1 MKRKCP
7 YLLNS
12 VSFLFTLEELH
23 ASFPIM
29 NILKIFF
36 EEGKHF
42 VLPQNNY
49 DFYARILLYSKGVL
63 IDHFYNKPITNQVN
77 QASNT
82 QEIANSKLKILK
94 IISPSECGTS
104 LSCKRSIKQGVDHW
118 SKGWDAN
125 LSLLRYIQLC
135 GGRYFNPFQSHLQVC
150 STRNIAYLIMST
162 GTYMSF

>member
-1 MKRKCP
+1 
-7 YLLNS
+7 
-12 VSFLFTLEELH
+12 
-23 ASFPIM
+23 M

-82 QEIANSKLKILK
+82 QEIAYSQLKILK
-94 IISPSECGTS
+94 IISPSECGTT
-104 LSCKRSIKQGVDHW
+104 LSCKRSIKQGVDH
-118 SKGWDAN
+118 
-125 LSLLRYIQLC
+125 
-135 GGRYFNPFQSHLQVC
+135 
-150 STRNIAYLIMST
+150 
-162 GTYMSF
+162 